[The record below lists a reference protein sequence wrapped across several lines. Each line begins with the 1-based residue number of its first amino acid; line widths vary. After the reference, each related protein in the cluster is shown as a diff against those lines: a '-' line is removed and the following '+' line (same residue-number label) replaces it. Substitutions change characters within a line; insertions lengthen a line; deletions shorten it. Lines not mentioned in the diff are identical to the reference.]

1 MTDEEKEIR
10 KAERKALAEV
20 RKWKRAES
28 KMLSTMTNEEIVAY
42 YQKDAEELKAKGFN
56 VIYSP

>member
-10 KAERKALAEV
+10 KAEREVLAEV

-28 KMLSTMTNEEIVAY
+28 KKILSMTAEEMVAY
-42 YQKDAEELKAKGFN
+42 YQKDAEELKAQGFN